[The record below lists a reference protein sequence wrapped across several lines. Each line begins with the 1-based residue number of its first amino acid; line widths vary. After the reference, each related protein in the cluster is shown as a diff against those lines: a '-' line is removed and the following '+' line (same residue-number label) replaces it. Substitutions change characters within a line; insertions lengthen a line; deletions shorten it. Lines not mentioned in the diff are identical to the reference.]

1 MKKNKVIMIV
11 VFFAAVLSAF
21 VCILLSNKI
30 TNATKERQK
39 EILVNNSLLEQVI
52 YKQDSSI
59 SGRLSDVSDFE
70 ITSVDSDSKYYTKY
84 KDAIESSKKELEDAG
99 YEVGDMWMIDVK
111 FYDENH
117 KVVEKSNELLAVYFN
132 SDTIS
137 ELNNFKTKQYKSVCL
152 EDTESYAMLNYFT
165 DGDTVSAYVE
175 TQMSSP
181 ILFIEYKEASNE

>member
-1 MKKNKVIMIV
+1 MKKKLIMIAVTCLAVALAFVTVLLFNKV
-11 VFFAAVLSAF
+11 
-21 VCILLSNKI
+21 SNKDQ
-30 TNATKERQK
+30 NGAQK
-39 EILVNNSLLEQVI
+39 EILVNNSSLEQVI

-111 FYDENH
+111 FYDDNH
-117 KVVEKSNELLAVYFN
+117 KVVEKSNELLDVYFR
-132 SDTIS
+132 SDKIP
-137 ELNNFKTKQYKSVCL
+137 ELNNFKTKQYNAVCL
-152 EDTESYAMLNYFT
+152 EDTESYAMLNYFI